1 MELKNICLRFRQGN
15 IEKDI
20 EKYEKEHK
28 EYSLIE
34 RSAYHPG
41 IEKPY
46 RIYRIQGLRIRVE
59 LVGA

>member
-15 IEKDI
+15 I